1 MNSSQDSSSRR
12 WLHAFATL
20 VACGTFL
27 LIVAGALVTSHAAGL
42 SVPDWPTSF
51 GSFRMPPMV
60 GGVLYEHGHRMIAG
74 TVGILTILLAI
85 WIWISEPRRWVR
97 WLGVLAVLAVIL
109 QAVLGG
115 LTVLLKLPPIVSVGH
130 ATLGQT
136 FFAIA
141 VSLALFMGAGWH
153 WDEKKWEDGFS
164 PSLRRLA
171 LGLTAA
177 TFVQLVLGAAFRHD
191 AFGIVPHFVGAGV
204 VSLLLVWVVA
214 RVLLE
219 FPQEP
224 RLVRPARI
232 LLFLLAVQLLLGLA
246 AYNALVTSPGS
257 ARLLPLAI
265 GITMAHVAIGALILA
280 TSLVL
285 TFEAYRLTL
294 VARRAAA
301 FDPAAQKAA

>member
-1 MNSSQDSSSRR
+1 MNSFQDSSLR
-12 WLHAFATL
+12 WLHVHATL

-27 LIVAGALVTSHAAGL
+27 LIVAGALVTSNAAGL

-85 WIWISEPRRWVR
+85 WIWLREPRRSVR
-97 WLGVLAVLAVIL
+97 WLGAAAVLAVIL

-115 LTVLLKLPPIVSVGH
+115 VTVLLKLPPIVSIGH
-130 ATLGQT
+130 ATLGQA
-136 FFAIA
+136 FFAVA
-141 VSLALFMGAGWH
+141 VSLALFTGEGWH
-153 WDEKKWEDGFS
+153 GGEKKWEDNLS

-191 AFGIVPHFVGAGV
+191 AFGIPPHVVGAGV
-204 VSLLLVWVVA
+204 VSLLLVWVVT

-219 FPQEP
+219 FPGNP
-224 RLVRPARI
+224 RLIGPARI

-246 AYNALVTSPGS
+246 AYHALGTSPGS
-257 ARLLPLAI
+257 ARLLPVAI
-265 GITMAHVAIGALILA
+265 GITTAHVAIGALILA

-294 VARRAAA
+294 VGRRAAA
-301 FDPAAQKAA
+301 FDAATPKAAS